1 MPEDTTTT
9 EPNGEG
15 QSDQDKNF
23 EKLRQQLVEANQRIE
38 TLEPKALRE
47 DVRGAGFDPSSD
59 KGKVL
64 VKDISRGEVTVEDGQ
79 ELPEVLRKY
88 AEDEYGWKPPTNLTT
103 TEQRSVTDSQRLS
116 QIQDA
121 GSSEQPAGSDLAAD
135 YEKRILEAR
144 EAGNFALA
152 SQLQTE
158 YERKVADRRQP
169 VG

>member
-1 MPEDTTTT
+1 MLEDNTPT
-9 EPNGEG
+9 EGTEG

-23 EKLRQQLVEANQRIE
+23 ENLRKQLDEANQRIE

-47 DVRGAGFDPSSD
+47 DVRDAGFDPTSD

-88 AEDEYGWKPPTNLTT
+88 AEDEYGWAPPTNLSD
-103 TEQRSVTDSQRLS
+103 TEQQAVTDSQRLS
-116 QIQDA
+116 QIQGA

-135 YEKRILEAR
+135 YEKRIAEAR
-144 EAGNFALA
+144 EAGDFLA
-152 SQLQTE
+152 ASRLQTE
-158 YERKVADRRQP
+158 YERKVAERRQP
-169 VG
+169 AG